1 MHSNPLVRW
10 RERVPYKYLVAGA
23 FVFGLF
29 MEILDTTIV
38 NVALPRLGIE
48 FGASTAMLE
57 WAVTGYLL
65 SLAIW
70 IPASGWIG
78 DRFGTKRTFLFAT
91 AMFVVGSAACGA
103 AWSIESLAWFR
114 VLQGVGGG
122 MMTPVGTAMLY
133 RAFTPQERARASAVL
148 SVPTMI
154 APMLGP
160 VFGGFLVD
168 KINWR
173 WIFFVNLP
181 VGVLSFLFSAFVLRE
196 HREEGAGR
204 FDPLGFVLSGAGLS
218 GILLALSRGVE
229 DGWTSPLV
237 LVCGL
242 GGLACFSL
250 LVIVEQRLAAPLLD
264 LGLYRLRLFRTANLT
279 AFTFFS
285 SQFGLVFLL
294 PLFLQELRG
303 LGALESGL
311 TTLPQPIG
319 QILMIQVTSRL
330 YARIGPRRNLIIAST
345 GLLLTAS
352 LFFLVDLHTDL
363 WLIRGIMFLRGC
375 FIAFNMV
382 AMQTAAFSAVPRS
395 KTGRASSLFSTL
407 RQVGA
412 AFGVAAV
419 GTVLTSQVHDLNLA
433 TDPQAATLG
442 LQAFHTCLWVMVALN
457 ALGVVFAARV
467 RDADA
472 SAPRTVPAP
481 SPRVETAQ
489 PAGAPAD

>member
-1 MHSNPLVRW
+1 MSGNFLVRW
-10 RERVPYKYLVAGA
+10 RDRVAYKWLVAGA

-38 NVALPRLGIE
+38 NVALPRLGQE
-48 FGASTAMLE
+48 FQASTAMLE

-91 AMFVVGSAACGA
+91 LMFIIGSALCGA
-103 AWSIESLAWFR
+103 AWSIESLALFR

-133 RAFTPQERARASAVL
+133 RAFTPQERARTSAVL
-148 SVPTMI
+148 SIPTMV

-168 KINWR
+168 KISWR
-173 WIFFVNLP
+173 WIFYVNLP
-181 VGVLSFLFSAFVLRE
+181 VGIASFLFSWFVLRE
-196 HREEGAGR
+196 HREEGAGK
-204 FDPLGFVLSGAGLS
+204 FDPAGFLLSGFGLS
-218 GILLALSRGVE
+218 GMLLALSRGVE
-229 DGWTSPLV
+229 DGWASPLV
-237 LVCGL
+237 LV
-242 GGLACFSL
+242 GGVGGVVCFTL
-250 LVIVEQRLAAPLLD
+250 LVIVERRLAAPLLD
-264 LGLYRLRLFRTANLT
+264 LGLYGVRLFRTANLV
-279 AFTFFS
+279 AFTFFT

-294 PLFLQELRG
+294 PLYLQQLRG
-303 LGALESGL
+303 LSALNSGL

-330 YARIGPRRNLIIAST
+330 YARIGPRKNLFIASA
-345 GLLLTAS
+345 GLLLTTC
-352 LFFLVDLHTDL
+352 LFFFVGLETNL
-363 WLIRGIMFLRGC
+363 WLVRGIMFLRGC

-382 AMQTAAFSAVPRS
+382 AMQTAAFSAVPRA

-412 AFGVAAV
+412 AFGVAMV
-419 GTVLTSQVHDLNLA
+419 GTVLTSQVHDLSASDAAAGLDGWHLSLLPLA
-433 TDPQAATLG
+433 CMNAIGLTFATRIRDTDAVPK
-442 LQAFHTCLWVMVALN
+442 
-457 ALGVVFAARV
+457 
-467 RDADA
+467 
-472 SAPRTVPAP
+472 PRAVPAP
-481 SPRVETAQ
+481 QRESA
-489 PAGAPAD
+489 AAAD

>member
-1 MHSNPLVRW
+1 
-10 RERVPYKYLVAGA
+10 
-23 FVFGLF
+23 

-38 NVALPRLGIE
+38 NVALPRLGQE
-48 FGASTAMLE
+48 FQAGTAMLE

-91 AMFVVGSAACGA
+91 AMFVLGSALCGL
-103 AWSIESLAWFR
+103 AWSIQSLALFR

-148 SVPTMI
+148 SVPTMV

-168 KINWR
+168 QVSWR
-173 WIFFVNLP
+173 WIFFINLP
-181 VGVLSFLFSAFVLRE
+181 VGVLSFLFSWYVLRE

-204 FDPLGFVLSGAGLS
+204 FDPLGFVLSGAGLA
-218 GILLALSRGVE
+218 GVLFALSRGAE

-237 LVCGL
+237 IATGVGGAVCFVCLV
-242 GGLACFSL
+242 
-250 LVIVEQRLAAPLLD
+250 LVERRLAAPLLD
-264 LGLYRLRLFRTANLT
+264 LGLYKLRLFRTANLT
-279 AFTFFS
+279 AFGFFS
-285 SQFGLVFLL
+285 AQFGLVFLL

-303 LGALESGL
+303 MSALDSGL

-319 QILMIQVTSRL
+319 QVTMVQVTSRL
-330 YARIGPRRNLIIAST
+330 YARIGPRKNLIVASSR
-345 GLLLTAS
+345 LLATTCL
-352 LFFLVDLHTDL
+352 LFLVDLDTNVW
-363 WLIRGIMFLRGC
+363 WLRGIMLLRGC

-382 AMQTAAFSAVPRS
+382 SMQTAAFSAVPRE
-395 KTGRASSLFSTL
+395 KTGRAASLFSAQ

-419 GTVLTSQVHDLNLA
+419 GTVIASQVHDLNVHG
-433 TDPQAATLG
+433 DPVAAQLG
-442 LQAFHTCLWVMVALN
+442 LQAFHN
-457 ALGVVFAARV
+457 ALLVLLGLGAIGAFFAWQV
-467 RDADA
+467 RDRDA
-472 SAPRTVPAP
+472 LPASQRPAASP
-481 SPRVETAQ
+481 SRERRR
-489 PAGAPAD
+489 APAQNA